1 MARYNHIIMR
11 ATPQEVERLEELAKQ
26 RGSNKSATLRDA
38 LALLERIERMEA
50 TVAEREKT
58 LAA

>member
-1 MARYNHIIMR
+1 MARVNHIIMR
-11 ATPQEVERLEELAKQ
+11 ATPQEVERLEKLAQ
-26 RGSNKSATLRDA
+26 RRGSNKSATMRDA
-38 LALLERIERMEA
+38 LALLERIECLEA

>member
-1 MARYNHIIMR
+1 MR

-38 LALLERIERMEA
+38 LALLERIEHTEA
-50 TVAEREKT
+50 TMAKREKT

>member
-1 MARYNHIIMR
+1 MR
-11 ATPQEVERLEELAKQ
+11 ATTQEVERLEKLAQ
-26 RGSNKSATLRDA
+26 RRGSNKSATLRDA
-38 LALLERIERMEA
+38 LDLLERIERTES

>member
-1 MARYNHIIMR
+1 MPRVNHIIMR

-38 LALLERIERMEA
+38 LLLLERIERLEA

-58 LAA
+58 LVA

>member
-1 MARYNHIIMR
+1 MARVNHIIMR